1 MLLTER
7 DVTSPSFPP
16 AIDEL
21 GEEEREGGVAQIN
34 QKLMDFLWGVLYC
47 TQQADRGFATSRRG
61 WYYFSM

>member
-1 MLLTER
+1 MMLLTER

-34 QKLMDFLWGVLYC
+34 QKLMDFLWGVLY
-47 TQQADRGFATSRRG
+47 TTSR
-61 WYYFSM
+61 